1 MLYNLE
7 IKYIYPVPTIAI
19 TEGFLPTLV
28 VAAEGFRH
36 SYNDAFFI
44 DRKRSTCDV
53 VTSSTNPLD
62 FVLQADAK
70 QFHSTLINLTLV
82 LRDGDCCDDNQVT
95 AIRVC

>member
-1 MLYNLE
+1 MLYNSE
-7 IKYIYPVPTIAI
+7 IKCISPVTTIAI

-36 SYNDAFFI
+36 FYDDTFFI
-44 DRKRSTCDV
+44 DRKRSTCV
-53 VTSSTNPLD
+53 IVTSSTNPLD

-70 QFHSTLINLTLV
+70 QCQSTLINLTLV